1 MFSLRQIPGDLATIN
16 IGNKAWPTFRPD
28 LGAPGTF
35 YEDTLYKMGRSLLS
49 AYMGLMLDVDIQ
61 RHGHLPDGPK
71 ILAVNHPTTIDPFY
85 ILTLLSEPVSVLVT
99 AAAFDTPF
107 FGPYLRATGHVPA
120 VRGSGG
126 ATVDA
131 MARQIESGRT
141 VAIFPEGALSPLGGF
156 RRPHSGLARVALRT
170 GSPVIPVG
178 IGLQHDRIRIT
189 ETDMDGEK
197 AIGHLYTSGPY
208 AMTVGRPLY
217 FEGDAQDRE
226 RVNAATTQIMN
237 HIRYLAYE
245 SQSRIQPVLAA
256 EVNPLP
262 TLDFPVGIH

>member
-1 MFSLRQIPGDLATIN
+1 
-16 IGNKAWPTFRPD
+16 
-28 LGAPGTF
+28 
-35 YEDTLYKMGRSLLS
+35 
-49 AYMGLMLDVDIQ
+49 
-61 RHGHLPDGPK
+61 
-71 ILAVNHPTTIDPFY
+71 
-85 ILTLLSEPVSVLVT
+85 
-99 AAAFDTPF
+99 
-107 FGPYLRATGHVPA
+107 
-120 VRGSGG
+120 
-126 ATVDA
+126 

-170 GSPVIPVG
+170 GAPVIPVG

-189 ETDMDGEK
+189 ETDMDGERVT
-197 AIGHLYTSGPY
+197 GHLYASGPY

-226 RVNAATTQIMN
+226 RVSAATTQIMN

-245 SQSRIQPVLAA
+245 SQNRIQLSPAA
-256 EVNPLP
+256 EVNPHP

>member
-1 MFSLRQIPGDLATIN
+1 MLSLRQIPGGLAATN
-16 IGNKAWPTFRPD
+16 AATRAWPTFRPD
-28 LGAPGTF
+28 LGEIEAF
-35 YEDTLYKMGRSLLS
+35 YEEILYKMGRSLLS

-61 RHGHLPDGPK
+61 RHGPMPEGPK
-71 ILAVNHPTTIDPFY
+71 ILAVNHPTSIDPFY

-99 AAAFDTPF
+99 AAAFDKPV
-107 FGPYLRATGHVPA
+107 FGQYLQATGHVPA

-156 RRPHSGLARVALRT
+156 RRPHSGLARIALRT
-170 GSPVIPVG
+170 GAPVIPVG

-189 ETDMDGEK
+189 ETDMDGK
-197 AIGHLYTSGPY
+197 KVTGHLYASGPY
-208 AMTVGRPLY
+208 AMTVGRPIY

-226 RVNAATTQIMN
+226 RVSAATTQIMK

-245 SQSRIQPVLAA
+245 SQNRIQLSPAA
-256 EVNPLP
+256 EVNPHP